1 MHIKVLKQVRDVVS
15 YVLKQDKICVVLTT
29 PLNSK
34 SNINDHIVKHG
45 DGVKVIALWVD
56 DATKSWRETT
66 SRAKSYMKPTMKKMS
81 MVRSYDLE
89 YSLWRNSTRFC
100 RAKKI

>member
-1 MHIKVLKQVRDVVS
+1 M
-15 YVLKQDKICVVLTT
+15 VLTT

-56 DATKSWRETT
+56 DAK
-66 SRAKSYMKPTMKKMS
+66 KSYE
-81 MVRSYDLE
+81 D
-89 YSLWRNSTRFC
+89 
-100 RAKKI
+100 